1 MTPFRWVLTFLSF
14 ATAVGA
20 SIFVVASEWPEGGA
34 PLGLPLWAHIAA
46 LGIVAVDLTAR
57 TLKVQLSARAVRVPL
72 SFRTALRMSLGGDF
86 AASITPS
93 RSGAEPARFL
103 ILKEAGFPVASILVV
118 LFVELLLELL
128 SLVAVV
134 IVFLAVLDHSSTVL
148 TALVA
153 MVGGFAAVT
162 VGSGAVMYLMSRRHA
177 AGPPPAWVRKVGIGA
192 GTWRRVQRT
201 LRQLRVSMTSLRR
214 ANPLPMTGAYLCS
227 LVHVGSRLMVLP
239 LLVYAYGDRP
249 PFAPLLVWPLVLLYG
264 SSAAPAPAG
273 GGVVEMSFRAAL
285 GGHIP
290 AQLAAASLIWWRVYT
305 FYAYLVLGAMS
316 AGRSVMRALR
326 TGQRPDAVDGADAVV
341 PAA

>member
-14 ATAVGA
+14 ATAVAA
-20 SIFVVASEWPEGGA
+20 SVYVVASDWPAGGA
-34 PLGLPLWAHIAA
+34 PLGLPIWAHLMA
-46 LGIVAVDLTAR
+46 LGIVAFDITAR
-57 TLKVQLSARAVRVPL
+57 TLKVQLSARAVHVPIT
-72 SFRTALRMSLGGDF
+72 FRTALRVSLGGDF

-103 ILKEAGFPVASILVV
+103 IMKESGYSVAEVLVV

-128 SLVAVV
+128 SLIAFT
-134 IVFLAVLDHSSTVL
+134 IVFFALLDYSSSVL

-162 VGSGAVMYLMSRRHA
+162 VAAGSVMVLMSRRNA
-177 AGPPPAWVRKVGIGA
+177 TGPPPHWATTIGIKAGA
-192 GTWRRVQRT
+192 WRRLQRT
-201 LRQLRVSMTSLRR
+201 LRHLRTSMTSLRR
-214 ANPLPMTGAYLCS
+214 AKPLPMAAAYLCS
-227 LVHVGSRLMVLP
+227 LAHVFSRLMVLP

-249 PFAPLLVWPLVLLYG
+249 PLAPLLVWPLVLLYG

-273 GGVVEMSFRAAL
+273 GGVVEMSFKAAL

-290 AQLAAASLIWWRVYT
+290 VQLLASSLIWWRVYT
-305 FYAYLVLGAMS
+305 FYAYLLLGAMS

-326 TGQRPDAVDGADAVV
+326 TDRDGASINADDDAT
-341 PAA
+341 